1 MRDRG
6 NGGKVRPPM
15 CRKPE
20 MRLVRSGGHAL
31 LGIQLPIVSGYNCEA
46 SALVTQPALA
56 ILPADSVHTPPK
68 SRPKKGYQ

>member
-1 MRDRG
+1 
-6 NGGKVRPPM
+6 
-15 CRKPE
+15 